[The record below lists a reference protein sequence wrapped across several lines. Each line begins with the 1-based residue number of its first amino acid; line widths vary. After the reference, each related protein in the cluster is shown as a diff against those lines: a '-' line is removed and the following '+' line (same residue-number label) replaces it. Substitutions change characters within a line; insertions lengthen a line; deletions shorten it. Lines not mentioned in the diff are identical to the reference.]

1 MDDKDVQK
9 QIQDVR
15 KRRYNVGH
23 QEIER
28 LAVDAG
34 WVFDRWGKGH
44 AIYIKQG
51 FPMNLSIP
59 QHKKLKGRTA
69 LRLLSIIES
78 SLYHEETEE

>member
-1 MDDKDVQK
+1 MSDKDVQK

-15 KRRYNVGH
+15 KRCVGH
-23 QEIER
+23 EEVQR

-44 AIYIKQG
+44 AIYIKPG

-59 QHKKLKGRTA
+59 QHKELKRGTVR
-69 LRLLSIIES
+69 RLLSIIES
-78 SLYHEETEE
+78 SVYREEEEE

>member
-1 MDDKDVQK
+1 MSGKDVRK

-15 KRRYNVGH
+15 KQRYNVGH
-23 QEIER
+23 QEVER

-59 QHKKLKGRTA
+59 QHKKLKGRTV
-69 LRLLSIIES
+69 LRLLSLIES